1 MSTAV
6 SIVRTLLGLLFDHT
20 IGNIVRMIPIIRLPK
35 LERGPVS
42 RGFLALLLGILFFGL
57 TLLFSASYSS
67 AYASSG
73 KLYSIIKPQVMIALV
88 GLFFMWVLSNINYRA
103 LRLMSESLYI
113 ITIVL
118 LILALLSPQD
128 TNGTYRWV
136 YLPGGAS
143 FQPSELVKLCF
154 IFAGASTLQRLMTR
168 RNLFLYIVYSAAI
181 CGCLALI
188 NDFGTAII
196 FFVTFLVTA
205 FMRSGDFATI
215 GLACAGTAFAGVL
228 VLRFLPYARNRF
240 EAWGHVWDY
249 ALTTGYSQ
257 TRSMMCIASGGLLG
271 LGAGN
276 GWLKYVAA
284 ADTDLVFAF
293 VAEEWGLLIALMLV
307 AAIVLLAASGF
318 GVFRI
323 GRGAQEIAGTFDADP
338 GTFVQHDI
346 AFILNTFSDPNG
358 GSAQYGVVPIGGKLV
373 AFRFPARWNA
383 SVKTISDATTSV
395 LSGQSYSVDS
405 FIRVTGTVKTMPEAV
420 SSALYDWYTENN
432 AYLQQIGAI
441 GDSDDA
447 ADYLPDAI
455 VCVDTVGSI
464 PQGWVEGLTVA
475 AVACLI
481 YAIVVLIRILCG
493 KYEQE
498 KLPDIT
504 FELVDMAPETEAK
517 PETAPEA
524 DSAPEAEP
532 EAEAAQPEKS
542 EETEDTPDA

>member
-1 MSTAV
+1 MS
-6 SIVRTLLGLLFDHT
+6 VRARHAFQRGVAGLL
-20 IGNIVRMIPIIRLPK
+20 
-35 LERGPVS
+35 
-42 RGFLALLLGILFFGL
+42 
-57 TLLFSASYSS
+57 
-67 AYASSG
+67 
-73 KLYSIIKPQVMIALV
+73 
-88 GLFFMWVLSNINYRA
+88 
-103 LRLMSESLYI
+103 
-113 ITIVL
+113 
-118 LILALLSPQD
+118 
-128 TNGTYRWV
+128 
-136 YLPGGAS
+136 
-143 FQPSELVKLCF
+143 
-154 IFAGASTLQRLMTR
+154 
-168 RNLFLYIVYSAAI
+168 
-181 CGCLALI
+181 
-188 NDFGTAII
+188 
-196 FFVTFLVTA
+196 
-205 FMRSGDFATI
+205 
-215 GLACAGTAFAGVL
+215 
-228 VLRFLPYARNRF
+228 
-240 EAWGHVWDY
+240 
-249 ALTTGYSQ
+249 
-257 TRSMMCIASGGLLG
+257 
-271 LGAGN
+271 
-276 GWLKYVAA
+276 
-284 ADTDLVFAF
+284 
-293 VAEEWGLLIALMLV
+293 

-323 GRGAQEIAGTFDADP
+323 ARGAQEIAGTFDADP

-441 GDSDDA
+441 GNSDDA

-504 FELVDMAPETEAK
+504 FELVDMTPDDDT
-517 PETAPEA
+517 PEA
-524 DSAPEAEP
+524 ATETTPEETPEPPAEP
-532 EAEAAQPEKS
+532 EQTPAEAEKS
-542 EETEDTPDA
+542 NETEDTPDA

>member
-1 MSTAV
+1 MDEHKTPEEIINGSAAPDAPETDAPEACAQPEEVTAGEPAADETPADTETTAAEAPAPAEKKPMS
-6 SIVRTLLGLLFDHT
+6 VRARHALRRGVAGLL
-20 IGNIVRMIPIIRLPK
+20 
-35 LERGPVS
+35 
-42 RGFLALLLGILFFGL
+42 
-57 TLLFSASYSS
+57 
-67 AYASSG
+67 
-73 KLYSIIKPQVMIALV
+73 
-88 GLFFMWVLSNINYRA
+88 
-103 LRLMSESLYI
+103 
-113 ITIVL
+113 
-118 LILALLSPQD
+118 
-128 TNGTYRWV
+128 
-136 YLPGGAS
+136 
-143 FQPSELVKLCF
+143 
-154 IFAGASTLQRLMTR
+154 
-168 RNLFLYIVYSAAI
+168 
-181 CGCLALI
+181 
-188 NDFGTAII
+188 
-196 FFVTFLVTA
+196 
-205 FMRSGDFATI
+205 
-215 GLACAGTAFAGVL
+215 
-228 VLRFLPYARNRF
+228 
-240 EAWGHVWDY
+240 
-249 ALTTGYSQ
+249 
-257 TRSMMCIASGGLLG
+257 
-271 LGAGN
+271 
-276 GWLKYVAA
+276 
-284 ADTDLVFAF
+284 
-293 VAEEWGLLIALMLV
+293 

-323 GRGAQEIAGTFDADP
+323 ARGAQEISGTFDAEP

-346 AFILNTFSDPNG
+346 IFILNTFSDPNG

-383 SVKTISDATTSV
+383 SVKTIADATTSV

-405 FIRVTGTVKTMPEAV
+405 FIRVTGTVKAMPEAV

-504 FELVDMAPETEAK
+504 FELVDMTPETEDAPEADAA

-524 DSAPEAEP
+524 EPAANAEESEEP
-532 EAEAAQPEKS
+532 EKN

>member
-1 MSTAV
+1 MDEHKTPEEIINDNAAPDAPETDAPEACAQPEEVTAGEPAAGKADPAEVPAPAETKPMS
-6 SIVRTLLGLLFDHT
+6 VRARHAFRRGVAGLL
-20 IGNIVRMIPIIRLPK
+20 
-35 LERGPVS
+35 
-42 RGFLALLLGILFFGL
+42 
-57 TLLFSASYSS
+57 
-67 AYASSG
+67 
-73 KLYSIIKPQVMIALV
+73 
-88 GLFFMWVLSNINYRA
+88 
-103 LRLMSESLYI
+103 
-113 ITIVL
+113 
-118 LILALLSPQD
+118 
-128 TNGTYRWV
+128 
-136 YLPGGAS
+136 
-143 FQPSELVKLCF
+143 
-154 IFAGASTLQRLMTR
+154 
-168 RNLFLYIVYSAAI
+168 
-181 CGCLALI
+181 
-188 NDFGTAII
+188 
-196 FFVTFLVTA
+196 
-205 FMRSGDFATI
+205 
-215 GLACAGTAFAGVL
+215 
-228 VLRFLPYARNRF
+228 
-240 EAWGHVWDY
+240 
-249 ALTTGYSQ
+249 
-257 TRSMMCIASGGLLG
+257 
-271 LGAGN
+271 
-276 GWLKYVAA
+276 
-284 ADTDLVFAF
+284 
-293 VAEEWGLLIALMLV
+293 
-307 AAIVLLAASGF
+307 AAIVLLAVSGF

-323 GRGAQEIAGTFDADP
+323 ARGAQEIAGTFDADP

-383 SVKTISDATTSV
+383 SVKTIADATNSI
-395 LSGQSYSVDS
+395 LQGQSYSVDS

-447 ADYLPDAI
+447 ADYLPDEI
-455 VCVDTVGSI
+455 VCVDTGGSI

-504 FELVDMAPETEAK
+504 FELVDMTPETEAK

>member
-1 MSTAV
+1 MS
-6 SIVRTLLGLLFDHT
+6 VRARHAFRRGVAGLL
-20 IGNIVRMIPIIRLPK
+20 
-35 LERGPVS
+35 
-42 RGFLALLLGILFFGL
+42 
-57 TLLFSASYSS
+57 
-67 AYASSG
+67 
-73 KLYSIIKPQVMIALV
+73 
-88 GLFFMWVLSNINYRA
+88 
-103 LRLMSESLYI
+103 
-113 ITIVL
+113 
-118 LILALLSPQD
+118 
-128 TNGTYRWV
+128 
-136 YLPGGAS
+136 
-143 FQPSELVKLCF
+143 
-154 IFAGASTLQRLMTR
+154 
-168 RNLFLYIVYSAAI
+168 
-181 CGCLALI
+181 
-188 NDFGTAII
+188 
-196 FFVTFLVTA
+196 
-205 FMRSGDFATI
+205 
-215 GLACAGTAFAGVL
+215 
-228 VLRFLPYARNRF
+228 
-240 EAWGHVWDY
+240 
-249 ALTTGYSQ
+249 
-257 TRSMMCIASGGLLG
+257 
-271 LGAGN
+271 
-276 GWLKYVAA
+276 
-284 ADTDLVFAF
+284 
-293 VAEEWGLLIALMLV
+293 
-307 AAIVLLAASGF
+307 AAIVLLAVSGF

-323 GRGAQEIAGTFDADP
+323 ARGAQEIAGTFDADP

-383 SVKTISDATTSV
+383 SVKTIADATTSV

-405 FIRVTGTVKTMPEAV
+405 FIRVTGTVKTMPEVV

-455 VCVDTVGSI
+455 VRVDTVGGI

-504 FELVDMAPETEAK
+504 FELVDMTPETEAK

-524 DSAPEAEP
+524 DSAPEADP

>member
-1 MSTAV
+1 MDEHKTPEEIINDNAAPDAPETDAPEACAQPEEVTAGEPAAGEADPAEVPAPAEKKPMS
-6 SIVRTLLGLLFDHT
+6 VRARHAFQRGVAGLL
-20 IGNIVRMIPIIRLPK
+20 
-35 LERGPVS
+35 
-42 RGFLALLLGILFFGL
+42 
-57 TLLFSASYSS
+57 
-67 AYASSG
+67 
-73 KLYSIIKPQVMIALV
+73 
-88 GLFFMWVLSNINYRA
+88 
-103 LRLMSESLYI
+103 
-113 ITIVL
+113 
-118 LILALLSPQD
+118 
-128 TNGTYRWV
+128 
-136 YLPGGAS
+136 
-143 FQPSELVKLCF
+143 
-154 IFAGASTLQRLMTR
+154 
-168 RNLFLYIVYSAAI
+168 
-181 CGCLALI
+181 
-188 NDFGTAII
+188 
-196 FFVTFLVTA
+196 
-205 FMRSGDFATI
+205 
-215 GLACAGTAFAGVL
+215 
-228 VLRFLPYARNRF
+228 
-240 EAWGHVWDY
+240 
-249 ALTTGYSQ
+249 
-257 TRSMMCIASGGLLG
+257 
-271 LGAGN
+271 
-276 GWLKYVAA
+276 
-284 ADTDLVFAF
+284 
-293 VAEEWGLLIALMLV
+293 
-307 AAIVLLAASGF
+307 AAIVLLAVSGF

-323 GRGAQEIAGTFDADP
+323 ARGAHEIAGTFDADP

-441 GDSDDA
+441 GNSDDA

-504 FELVDMAPETEAK
+504 FELVDMT